1 MAACGMWA
9 YRASEGSWTTVNA
22 PDGADALEAP
32 SPIAARAREDHA
44 HGAPPV
50 HLGDRVEQDV
60 NRRPGKHHALGLPQ
74 LEVAVDP
81 DKMGVRRAIQ
91 ACPGMTTSMA
101 AASFTG
107 SAHPR
112 PITWASRGRGW
123 DPRWMA
129 TRRGASKPAGSMES
143 PRATRV
149 PTRGEVRFPQMGRVR
164 PSYSTLNVKPPSP
177 ERWQHRSTTDR

>member
-60 NRRPGKHHALGLPQ
+60 NRRPGKHHTLGLPQ
-74 LEVAVDP
+74 LEVAVDH

-91 ACPGMTTSMA
+91 TCPGMTTSMA

-112 PITWASRGRGW
+112 PITWASRGRAGTLDGW
-123 DPRWMA
+123 
-129 TRRGASKPAGSMES
+129 RRDGGRRS
-143 PRATRV
+143 PREAWKAHGLHGSRPELRCACPKWGGSDPAT
-149 PTRGEVRFPQMGRVR
+149 
-164 PSYSTLNVKPPSP
+164 PP
-177 ERWQHRSTTDR
+177 